1 MKNPTEI
8 EKYAQNQYD
17 STTNLQARINIW
29 DYGLNKTP
37 ISQWIFSKID
47 FHPKG
52 KVLEL
57 GSGTGKLWLENL
69 NKLPDVDSIIVSDFS
84 EGMLDALKQN
94 LSNKSD
100 LFSFQQINAQSI
112 PFPDENFDNILACH
126 MLYHVPDLDSAID
139 EIYRTLKPNGKFYA
153 TTIYEDHLN
162 ELYKILTEF
171 NLKVDRFSKNF
182 SDFLMR
188 SGLFKLK
195 SKFESVKIENY
206 SNKVIITEENL
217 DSLMAYIKSIMSP
230 EYYPKYPLIEPK
242 IKQEIVD
249 IIDSRGKFTFT
260 GKSGMLIATK
270 LE

>member
-8 EKYAQNQYD
+8 ENYAHDQYGND
-17 STTNLQARINIW
+17 TNLQTRINIW

-37 ISQWIFSKID
+37 ISKWIFSNIK
-47 FHPKG
+47 FPLKG
-52 KVLEL
+52 KILEL

-69 NKLPDVDSIIVSDFS
+69 SNLPQVDSIILSDFS
-84 EGMLDALKQN
+84 GGMLDVLKQN
-94 LSNKSD
+94 LRNKSD

-112 PFPDENFDNILACH
+112 PFPDETFDNILAFH
-126 MLYHVPDLDSAID
+126 MLYHVPDLDGAID
-139 EIYRTLKPNGKFYA
+139 EIYRTLKPNGKLYA

-162 ELYKILTEF
+162 DLYKILTEF

-195 SKFESVKIENY
+195 SKFDSVKIENY
-206 SNKVIITEENL
+206 SNKVIITEDNL
-217 DSLMAYIKSIMSP
+217 DSLMAYIRSTMSP
-230 EYYPKYPLIEPK
+230 EYYPQYPLFEPK

-249 IIDSRGKFTFT
+249 IIDNRGKFTFT

-270 LE
+270 